1 MRREGNNTLQFE
13 TNGGDSA
20 MSSAREAALNA
31 VLQIISISRNDQKPV
46 FDAILENASKLC
58 NAPLSFLSLVDDA
71 RSVVRIPACRG
82 ARTEFA
88 EILKHFA
95 EPITRSDLIAVSPI
109 VNGEIVR
116 LKDIADDDLYR
127 NRDPRRVQMVEVEGV
142 RSAVAVPMLRGDEA
156 IGAIILYRREVNPFS
171 EDDVSV
177 LQSFAAQA
185 VIAVENARQFREL
198 STRVERDAAT
208 RQVLHLIG
216 QNRSDDIPVFKA
228 ILENAQRLCGAPFG
242 NLNMLSEDGTRL
254 EIVAD
259 GIEVFEP
266 FRPGW
271 SWPISSQLLVARSV
285 RECTVLQLED
295 AALDRLYRD
304 GDKDRVTVVEA
315 GVRSVLTVPLVS
327 HGAGI
332 GSIGLYRREKRPF
345 KPDEI
350 ELVQTFAEQ
359 AVIAIENA
367 RQFQALEDRTREVQ
381 ELNTSLEARVK
392 AQVGEIERMGR
403 LKRFLPAAVADTV
416 ISQGSDQLLSSHR
429 ALLGVLFCDI
439 RGFTAFCETAEPEET
454 IEVLQSY
461 HEQMG
466 KLIADHGAGVDHR
479 MGDGI
484 MVLFNDPLPCDDP
497 AGSAVQLAIAMRARM
512 VELCRSWKRLGYRLG
527 FGVGISLGYATVG
540 MVGYEDRYDYTASG
554 TAVNLAA
561 RLSDLAED
569 GEILLSP
576 RAYTAVEDDF
586 AAEQK
591 GEMRLKG
598 IREPVL
604 VYRLEG
610 EAVAQ

>member
-1 MRREGNNTLQFE
+1 MY
-13 TNGGDSA
+13 
-20 MSSAREAALNA
+20 SAREAALNT

-46 FDAILENASKLC
+46 FDAILENASELC
-58 NAPLSFLSLVDDA
+58 NAPLSFLTLVDDA
-71 RSVVRIPACRG
+71 RTVVKIPACRG
-82 ARTEFA
+82 ARVEFA
-88 EILKHFA
+88 EILERFA
-95 EPITRSDLIAVSPI
+95 EPITRTDLIAVSPI
-109 VNGEIVR
+109 VHGEIIR
-116 LKDIADDDLYR
+116 ANDIADDDLYR

-142 RSAVAVPMLRGDEA
+142 RSVVAVPLHRGNQA
-156 IGAIILYRREVNPFS
+156 IGAIILYRREVSPFS
-171 EDDVSV
+171 EDDVSL

-185 VIAVENARQFREL
+185 VIAIENARQFREL
-198 STRVERDAAT
+198 RTRLERGTAT
-208 RQVLHLIG
+208 RQILQVIG

-228 ILENAQRLCGAPFG
+228 ILENAQHLCGAPFG

-285 RECTVLQLED
+285 RECAVLQLED
-295 AALDRLYRD
+295 AELDPLYAD

-327 HGAGI
+327 NGIGI

-345 KPDEI
+345 TPDEI

-359 AVIAIENA
+359 AVIAIENV
-367 RQFQALEDRTREVQ
+367 RQFQALEARTKEVQ
-381 ELNTSLEARVK
+381 ELNTFLEERVES
-392 AQVGEIERMGR
+392 QVGELERMGR
-403 LKRFLPAAVADTV
+403 LKRFMPAAVADAV
-416 ISQGSDQLLSSHR
+416 ISRGSDQLLSSHR

-466 KLIADHGAGVDHR
+466 KLIADYGAGVDHR

-484 MVLFNDPLPCDDP
+484 MVLFNDPLPCEDP
-497 AGSAVQLAIAMRARM
+497 AGSAVRLAIAMRTRM
-512 VELCRSWKRLGYRLG
+512 AELCRSWKRLGYRLG

-540 MVGYEDRYDYTASG
+540 MVGYEGRYDYTASG

-561 RLSDLAED
+561 RLCDLADD

-576 RAYTAVEDDF
+576 RAYTAIEDDYSV
-586 AAEQK
+586 EQK
-591 GEMRLKG
+591 GEVHLKG

-604 VYRLEG
+604 VYELKG
-610 EAVAQ
+610 DAAAKK